1 MPEPLFRKVDCVR
14 VPVADLEA
22 GLEFY
27 RNTMGLA
34 LNWRTET
41 AAGLRMP
48 ETDAEFVIH
57 TESQPEEVDLVVDD
71 ASAAAARVVESG
83 GRVIAGPFEIDVGR
97 CAVVADPWGNVLVVL
112 DLSKGRYRTDGD
124 GNVTGVGP

>member
-14 VPVADLEA
+14 VPVADLDA
-22 GLEFY
+22 GLAFY
-27 RNTMGLA
+27 RDALGLT
-34 LNWRTET
+34 LNWRSET

-57 TESQPEEVDLVVDD
+57 TERHAPETDMLVDNAD
-71 ASAAAARVVESG
+71 AAAARMVESG
-83 GRVIAGPFEIDVGR
+83 GRVIVAPFDIPVGR

-112 DLSKGRYRTDGD
+112 DLSKGRYETDGD
-124 GNVTGVGP
+124 GIVTGVHR